1 MKRFLISSLMVCVLA
16 LSFCFAAAEEP
27 SLVPADVV
35 VQYGNNKLD
44 APVYTDG
51 TVVYVPLDSF
61 IQMLGGSYQVNGDEI
76 TVSLGAANTQAGVD
90 NGIIY
95 EDDHISV
102 KFSGFSYHGKMKNTG
117 GVITVPKIVVT
128 NKTNEPIKLKLDWKK
143 FYMNNCQ
150 IQISNTSEQ
159 EVPAKSK
166 FSFVS
171 GFYCV
176 IDLSSFESYGETTIQ
191 HIEMDV
197 DLIYGKST
205 QRVTWVF
212 DCDVPVE
219 SIQP

>member
-1 MKRFLISSLMVCVLA
+1 MKRFMIATLMVCILT
-16 LSFCFAAAEEP
+16 SIFCFAAAEETP
-27 SLVPADVV
+27 LVPANVTV
-35 VQYGNNKLD
+35 YYGNDKLD

-76 TVSLGAANTQAGVD
+76 TVSLGASSTNAAAD
-90 NGIIY
+90 GIIY

-117 GVITVPKIVVT
+117 GVVTFPKIVVT

-150 IQISNTSEQ
+150 IKISNTSEQ

-205 QRVTWVF
+205 QRVTWVI
-212 DCDVPVE
+212 DCNIPVD